1 MDMCANCSK
10 NNGGYCHGC
19 INDPKFDDVLK
30 ALKADNENSNVSQFK
45 KQEYIKLKDLQNLLQ
60 NIEMKLKNERLND
73 EEQVIKW
80 IEKSKT
86 IMDIRDKINN
96 LEKFYF

>member
-1 MDMCANCSK
+1 MQIVQK
-10 NNGGYCHGC
+10 NNKGYCHGC
-19 INDPKFDDVLK
+19 IYDPKFDDVLK
-30 ALKADNENSNVSQFK
+30 TLKADSENSNVSQFK

-60 NIEMKLKNERLND
+60 NIEIKLKDERLDD

-86 IMDIRDKINN
+86 IMNIRDKINN